1 MVLLLVSRTFNLY
14 CLEQAHTNGDI
25 NQGMEMTPEPSEEP
39 KAVAPAPGGHDEEP
53 ISEVFIHSAIH
64 TIEYV
69 LSTISHTAS
78 YLRLWALSLAHARK
92 LQRPRFRSSVN

>member
-1 MVLLLVSRTFNLY
+1 
-14 CLEQAHTNGDI
+14 
-25 NQGMEMTPEPSEEP
+25 MTPEPTEEP
-39 KAVAPAPGGHDEEP
+39 KALAAPAPGGHDEEP
-53 ISEVFIHSAIH
+53 MSEVFIHAAIH

-92 LQRPRFRSSVN
+92 LLPPSSCNHKSFFTGLFLQNYRKYFGTWFCQWD

>member
-1 MVLLLVSRTFNLY
+1 MGNGLRTGS
-14 CLEQAHTNGDI
+14 GDMAYVASH
-25 NQGMEMTPEPSEEP
+25 GEDESTGEM
-39 KAVAPAPGGHDEEP
+39 
-53 ISEVFIHSAIH
+53 FIQQAIH

-92 LQRPRFRSSVN
+92 CLNYYIKIIIK

>member
-1 MVLLLVSRTFNLY
+1 
-14 CLEQAHTNGDI
+14 
-25 NQGMEMTPEPSEEP
+25 MTPEPSEEP
-39 KAVAPAPGGHDEEP
+39 KAVAQHGGDEHEEEP
-53 ISEVFIHSAIH
+53 MSEIFIHSAIH

-92 LQRPRFRSSVN
+92 NLS